1 MDCSRCGGR
10 TKVLDSRSVE
20 EGIFRKRICEGCG
33 RVFYTAEYE
42 DNEGKDGLNA
52 YWRVRIGNW
61 RTKNVR

>member
-20 EGIFRKRICEGCG
+20 EGTFRKRICEGCG

-42 DNEGKDGLNA
+42 EDEAKDGIKLH
-52 YWRVRIGNW
+52 RKIGG
-61 RTKNVR
+61 